1 MTITEA
7 VKAGLGTLEVS
18 DNLITKTEL
27 DLGVTGSDT
36 YEADDSKNVDLI
48 IIGIYKYVLASPEY
62 AEGSFRYKIN
72 TGSIKSALNSLQRKH
87 GLRVSGSGGGISGN
101 PVN

>member
-27 DLGVTGSDT
+27 DLGVTGSAT
-36 YEADDSKNVDLI
+36 YTADDSKDVDLI
-48 IIGIYKYVLASPEY
+48 IINIYEYVLASPEY
-62 AEGSFRYKIN
+62 REGSFAYKIN
-72 TGSIKSALNSLQRKH
+72 TGSIRSALNILKKKH
-87 GLRVSGSGGGISGN
+87 GLRITGGGGRISGK